1 MSGEEEWGHPGSL
14 YLHHSVC
21 LRAAPLDKMPPS
33 STEIEVLVT
42 KSLFLS
48 SFPLMFQTLGQRAI
62 WQVWCLMCLYRLAY
76 YYKLR
81 FIKYSLRK
89 NYSLKYQSEG
99 ARLLWGK
106 DLNIPVSWSST
117 ISSCLPHLPALM
129 TLCMPSATP
138 PHTHLVHCWQ
148 YLRKGNSSWRTG
160 TIKCSRH
167 TSNSCHLF
175 LQ

>member
-1 MSGEEEWGHPGSL
+1 MRGEEEWGHPGSL

-33 STEIEVLVT
+33 STEIEVLVM

-48 SFPLMFQTLGQRAI
+48 SFPLTFQILGQRAI
-62 WQVWCLMCLYRLAY
+62 WQQVWCLMCLYRLAY
-76 YYKLR
+76 FYKLR

-106 DLNIPVSWSST
+106 DLNIPVSVQVCLIFRLLWLSACLEPNPPLPST
-117 ISSCLPHLPALM
+117 LL
-129 TLCMPSATP
+129 T
-138 PHTHLVHCWQ
+138 VFK
-148 YLRKGNSSWRTG
+148 KG
-160 TIKCSRH
+160 K
-167 TSNSCHLF
+167 
-175 LQ
+175 